1 MTSVP
6 FHSKSTTY
14 HLSVSPLAHD
24 LLLPLTTTCHPPQT
38 FDWDVF
44 LRLDSNRLD
53 RDCIIPDISRTYHFG
68 YVGNH
73 VSAGMQ
79 FAYFYD
85 HALNTVPDVK
95 LKNVAG

>member
-1 MTSVP
+1 MTRP
-6 FHSKSTTY
+6 T
-14 HLSVSPLAHD
+14 PLALNVTPPHITRPD
-24 LLLPLTTTCHPPQT
+24 PWTAPQT

-44 LRLDSNRLD
+44 LRLDGNRRG
-53 RDCIIPDISRTYHFG
+53 RDCVIPDVPRTYHFG

-85 HALNTVPDVK
+85 HALNTQPDVR
-95 LKNVAG
+95 LRDVEG